1 MSDRPVQ
8 PGSDRSIEFAVG
20 SNGVLE
26 IRIAGNWRLKD
37 GLPPIEA
44 FRNALT
50 EHTGTRSVAFDT
62 AALSSWDSAIV
73 TFAKRV
79 SDLCAEQG
87 IDVDRSGLPEGARRL
102 LALAEAV
109 PDKSDARSDDAPGSF
124 LARVGT
130 SFLSG
135 WDGTREML
143 AFIGEMTVA
152 LGQLVRGA
160 ARFRRVDL
168 GLMLQHCGADALPIV
183 TLISLLVG
191 LILAFVGA
199 VQLEQF
205 GAAVY
210 VADLVG
216 IAMTREMGA
225 MMTGIV
231 MAGRTGASFAAQ
243 LGSMK
248 VNQEIDALITMGISP
263 LEYLVLPRMIALCLM
278 MPLLCVYADFVG
290 ILGGAI
296 IGIGMLG
303 VAPVTYSQHT
313 IDAVTFTDLVGGI
326 GKASVYGVLIA
337 LSGCLRGMQSGD
349 SASAV
354 GDATTAA
361 VVTSIVLIICAS
373 GMFAVIFYVLG
384 I

>member
-1 MSDRPVQ
+1 VQ
-8 PGSDRSIEFAVG
+8 ADDERSIEFAAG
-20 SNGVLE
+20 STGILE
-26 IRIAGNWRLKD
+26 IHIAGNWRLRD
-37 GLPPIEA
+37 GLPPIER
-44 FRNALT
+44 FRDALA
-50 EHTGTRSVAFDT
+50 EHSDIRSVAFD
-62 AALSSWDSAIV
+62 AVALSGWDSAVV
-73 TFAKRV
+73 TFAKQV

-109 PDKSDARSDDAPGSF
+109 PDKTDARSDDAPGSF
-124 LARVGT
+124 LARVGK
-130 SFLSG
+130 SALSG
-135 WDGTREML
+135 WDGAREMF

-152 LGQLVRGA
+152 LGQLARGA
-160 ARFRRVDL
+160 ARFRGVDL

-303 VAPVTYSQHT
+303 VAPVTYTQHT
-313 IDAVTFTDLVGGI
+313 IDAVTYTHLFGGI
-326 GKASVYGVLIA
+326 AKASVYGVLIA

-373 GMFAVIFYVLG
+373 GFFAVVFYVLG